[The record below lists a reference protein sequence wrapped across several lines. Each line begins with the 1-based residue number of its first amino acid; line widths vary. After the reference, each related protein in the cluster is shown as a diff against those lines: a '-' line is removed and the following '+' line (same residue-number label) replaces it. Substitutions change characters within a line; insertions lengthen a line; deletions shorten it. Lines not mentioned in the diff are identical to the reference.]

1 MDYREIIRT
10 EFLKR
15 REKSPYYSLRA
26 YARDL
31 NLSPQHLSLIFK
43 GKSGLSRQKAG
54 HIAYQLGF
62 KPFEV
67 QGFLFLVNSQSA
79 RALTTRNLA
88 KMGLRR
94 PYLTKAKEE
103 LRHRSKNSL
112 EPLPPITKKQHLRP
126 Y

>member
-15 REKSPYYSLRA
+15 REKLPFYSLRT
-26 YARDL
+26 YAKDL

-43 GKSGLSRQKAG
+43 GKSGLSKQKANYIV
-54 HIAYQLGF
+54 HQLGL
-62 KPFEV
+62 KPIEA
-67 QGFLFLVNSQSA
+67 QGFLFLVNSQSG

-88 KMGLRR
+88 KMGLKK
-94 PYLTKAKEE
+94 PFLTKAKEE
-103 LRHRSKNSL
+103 LKRRSENNL
-112 EPLPPITKKQHLRP
+112 DPLPPIVKKQHI